1 MSEKEVNAKKEQSPK
16 PMVEILQATFDEA
29 VHRALFDQSGVL
41 MSTLQ
46 DVIKKIVPKLVAQR
60 NQLGGQ
66 IGEQL
71 QHHQQQ
77 QYRLGGQ
84 AYQ

>member
-1 MSEKEVNAKKEQSPK
+1 MEGQSPE
-16 PMVEILQATFDEA
+16 PMVETSQDKVDET

-41 MSTLQ
+41 MHTLQ
-46 DVIKKIVPKLVAQR
+46 DVIKKIVPEIVAQ